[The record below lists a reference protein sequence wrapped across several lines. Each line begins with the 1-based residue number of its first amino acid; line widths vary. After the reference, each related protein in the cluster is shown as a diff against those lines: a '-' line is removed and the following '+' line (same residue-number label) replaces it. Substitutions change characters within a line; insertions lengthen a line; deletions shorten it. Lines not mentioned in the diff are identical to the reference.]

1 MKQIAQKLCRIASL
15 IEDTVMSIATTQKK
29 PAKPATHT
37 RIPKPIKVGAI
48 GGQMLTGQA
57 LLIDMQAYHK
67 RVAATPE
74 SARAFLTR
82 LGVMTSDGKAKKLI
96 RG

>member
-1 MKQIAQKLCRIASL
+1 
-15 IEDTVMSIATTQKK
+15 MSIATSQKK
-29 PAKPATHT
+29 SAKSATHS
-37 RIPKPIKVGAI
+37 RISKSIKVGTL
-48 GGQMLTGQA
+48 GSQMLTGQA

>member
-1 MKQIAQKLCRIASL
+1 MKQIVMELCRITLL
-15 IEDTVMSIATTQKK
+15 IEDTIMSIATTHKK
-29 PAKPATHT
+29 PAKFTTRT
-37 RIPKPIKVGAI
+37 RIPKSIKAGI
-48 GGQMLTGQA
+48 LGGQMLTGQA
-57 LLIDMQAYHK
+57 LLVDMQAYHK

>member
-1 MKQIAQKLCRIASL
+1 
-15 IEDTVMSIATTQKK
+15 
-29 PAKPATHT
+29 
-37 RIPKPIKVGAI
+37 
-48 GGQMLTGQA
+48 MLTGQA